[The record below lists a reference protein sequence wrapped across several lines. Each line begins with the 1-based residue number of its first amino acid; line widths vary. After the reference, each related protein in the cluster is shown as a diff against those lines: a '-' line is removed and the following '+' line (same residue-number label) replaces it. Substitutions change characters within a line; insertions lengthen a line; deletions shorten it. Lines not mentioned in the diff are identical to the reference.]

1 VGGKRLP
8 ILGVILLLLFIFILL
23 EISTVSN
30 NMTLSDIFLC
40 LIHSDQSIYTDIVW
54 TYTMP
59 RIVIALVIGA
69 GLAICGAA
77 MQALFKNPMA
87 SPYILGLSSGASVGA
102 SIAMLFAIPFIPE
115 LIAAPVMAFIFCMM
129 TTFLVYGLAK
139 GTGMISTESL
149 ILIGM
154 AISALFSAVVSLLT
168 VLAGEKMSNIVFWT
182 MGSLAQYNWDKV
194 LIVMPIIILGSLMVM
209 SYARELN
216 AIMLGDAH
224 AKDLGIEVKKVRLT
238 ILLITSVITAS
249 CVAFT
254 GVIGFVGLVIP
265 HIVRLL
271 MGPDNRYMMPFS
283 IAAGALFLLICDY
296 ISRIAFSGGVLP
308 NGVVT
313 AMIGAPYFIYLIYKR
328 KSEVGW

>member
-1 VGGKRLP
+1 MGGKRLP
-8 ILGVILLLLFIFILL
+8 VLGAILLLLFIFILL

-102 SIAMLFAIPFIPE
+102 SIAMLFTIPFIPE

-154 AISALFSAVVSLLT
+154 AISALFSALVSLLT

-209 SYARELN
+209 SYSRELN

-224 AKDLGIEVKKVRLT
+224 AKDLGIEVRKVRLI
-238 ILLITSVITAS
+238 ILLITSLITAA

-283 IAAGALFLLICDY
+283 IAAGALFLLVCDY
-296 ISRIAFSGGVLP
+296 ISRVAFSGDVLP
-308 NGVVT
+308 IGVVT
-313 AMIGAPYFIYLIYKR
+313 AIIGAPYFIYLIYKR

>member
-1 VGGKRLP
+1 MGGKRLP
-8 ILGVILLLLFIFILL
+8 VLGAILLLLFIFILL

-102 SIAMLFAIPFIPE
+102 SIAMLFTIPFIPE

-154 AISALFSAVVSLLT
+154 AISALFSALVSLLT

-194 LIVMPIIILGSLMVM
+194 LIVMPIIVLGSLMVM

-224 AKDLGIEVKKVRLT
+224 AKDLGIEVKKVRLV
-238 ILLITSVITAS
+238 ILLVTSLVTAA

-283 IAAGALFLLICDY
+283 IAAGALFLLVCDY
-296 ISRIAFSGGVLP
+296 ISRIAFSGDVLP
-308 NGVVT
+308 IGVVT

>member
-1 VGGKRLP
+1 MGGRRLP
-8 ILGVILLLLFIFILL
+8 VLGAIVLLLFIFILL
-23 EISTVSN
+23 EISTVSK

-40 LIHSDQSIYTDIVW
+40 LIYSDQSFYTDIVW

-102 SIAMLFAIPFIPE
+102 SIAILFTIPFIPE

-139 GTGMISTESL
+139 GTGMVSTESL
-149 ILIGM
+149 TLIGM
-154 AISALFSAVVSLLT
+154 AISSLFSAVVSLLT

-209 SYARELN
+209 SYSRELN

-224 AKDLGIEVKKVRLT
+224 AKDLGIEVRKVRLI
-238 ILLITSVITAS
+238 ILLITSLITAA

-283 IAAGALFLLICDY
+283 IAAGALFLLVCDY
-296 ISRIAFSGGVLP
+296 ISRVAFSGDVLP
-308 NGVVT
+308 IGVVT
-313 AMIGAPYFIYLIYKR
+313 AIIGAPYFIYLIYKR

>member
-1 VGGKRLP
+1 MGGKRLP

-23 EISTVSN
+23 EISTVSS

-40 LIHSDQSIYTDIVW
+40 LIHSDESIYTDIVW

-102 SIAMLFAIPFIPE
+102 SIAMLFTIPFIPE

-296 ISRIAFSGGVLP
+296 ISRIAFSGDVLP
-308 NGVVT
+308 IGVVT
-313 AMIGAPYFIYLIYKR
+313 AMVGAPYFIYLIYKR

>member
-1 VGGKRLP
+1 MVKKRLVV
-8 ILGVILLLLFIFILL
+8 LTVIIFLLFIFTLL
-23 EISTVSN
+23 EISTVSD
-30 NMTLSDIFLC
+30 NMTLSDIFLS
-40 LIHSDQSIYTDIVW
+40 LIHSSESKYSEIVW

-59 RIVIALVIGA
+59 RVFVALVIGG

-77 MQALFKNPMA
+77 MQAIFKNPMA

-102 SIAMLFAIPFIPE
+102 SIAIMFTIPFLPE
-115 LIAAPVMAFIFCMM
+115 LVAAPILAFVFCMA

-139 GTGMISTESL
+139 GTGMVSTESL

-154 AISALFSAVVSLLT
+154 AISSLFSAIVSLLT
-168 VLAGEKMSNIVFWT
+168 VLSGEKMSNIVFWT
-182 MGSLAQYNWDKV
+182 LGSLAQYNWDKA
-194 LIVMPIIILGSLMVM
+194 LIIIPIVILGSIMLLTY
-209 SYARELN
+209 SRELN

-238 ILLITSVITAS
+238 ILIITSLITAA

-265 HIVRLL
+265 HVVRLL

-283 IAAGALFLLICDY
+283 IIAGALFLLVCDY
-296 ISRIAFSGGVLP
+296 ISRVAFSGDVLP
-308 NGVVT
+308 IGVVT
-313 AMIGAPYFIYLIYKR
+313 AIIGAPYFIYLIHRR

>member
-1 VGGKRLP
+1 MGGKRLP

-238 ILLITSVITAS
+238 ILLITSLITAA

-283 IAAGALFLLICDY
+283 IAAGALFLLVCDF
-296 ISRIAFSGGVLP
+296 ISRIAFSGDVLP
-308 NGVVT
+308 IGVVT

>member
-1 VGGKRLP
+1 MSRKRLP
-8 ILGVILLLLFIFILL
+8 ILAVIVLLLFTFILL
-23 EISTVSN
+23 EISTVSDK
-30 NMTLSDIFLC
+30 MTLSEIFLS
-40 LIHSDQSIYTDIVW
+40 LIHSDESAYSEIVW

-59 RIVIALVIGA
+59 RVVMALVIGA

-77 MQALFKNPMA
+77 MQAIFKNPMA

-102 SIAMLFAIPFIPE
+102 AVAIMFTIPFLPE
-115 LIAAPVMAFIFCMM
+115 LVAAPVLAFIFCMM

-139 GTGMISTESL
+139 GTGAVSTESL

-154 AISALFSAVVSLLT
+154 AISALFSALVSLLT

-194 LIVMPIIILGSLMVM
+194 LIVMPIIILGSMM
-209 SYARELN
+209 IMTYSRELN

-238 ILLITSVITAS
+238 ILLITSLITAA
-249 CVAFT
+249 CVSFT
-254 GVIGFVGLVIP
+254 GVIGFVGLIIP
-265 HIVRLL
+265 HVVRLL
-271 MGPDNRYMMPFS
+271 MGPDNRYMMPYS
-283 IAAGALFLLICDY
+283 IITGALFLLICDY
-296 ISRIAFSGGVLP
+296 ISRVAFSGDVLP
-308 NGVVT
+308 IGVVT
-313 AMIGAPYFIYLIYKR
+313 AIIGAPYFIYLIYKR

>member
-1 VGGKRLP
+1 MGVKRLP
-8 ILGVILLLLFIFILL
+8 VLGVILLLLFIFILL

-102 SIAMLFAIPFIPE
+102 SIAILFTIPFIPE

-224 AKDLGIEVKKVRLT
+224 AKDLGIEVKKVRLI
-238 ILLITSVITAS
+238 ILLITSLITAA

-283 IAAGALFLLICDY
+283 IASGALFLLVCDY
-296 ISRIAFSGGVLP
+296 ISRVAFSGDVLP
-308 NGVVT
+308 IGVVT

>member
-1 VGGKRLP
+1 MGGKRLP
-8 ILGVILLLLFIFILL
+8 VLVVIILLLFIFILL

-40 LIHSDQSIYTDIVW
+40 LIHSDQSLYTDIVW

-102 SIAMLFAIPFIPE
+102 SIAILFTIPFIPE
-115 LIAAPVMAFIFCMM
+115 LVAAPVMAFIFCMM

-154 AISALFSAVVSLLT
+154 AISALFSALVSLLT

-194 LIVMPIIILGSLMVM
+194 LIVMPIIVLGSLMVM

-238 ILLITSVITAS
+238 ILLITSLITAA

-283 IAAGALFLLICDY
+283 IAAGALFLLVCDY
-296 ISRIAFSGGVLP
+296 ISRIAFSGDVLP
-308 NGVVT
+308 IGVVT

>member
-1 VGGKRLP
+1 MGGRRLP
-8 ILGVILLLLFIFILL
+8 VLGAIVLLLFIFILL
-23 EISTVSN
+23 EISTVSK

-102 SIAMLFAIPFIPE
+102 SIAILFTIPFIPE

-139 GTGMISTESL
+139 GTGMVSTESL

-154 AISALFSAVVSLLT
+154 AISSLFSAVVSLLT

-209 SYARELN
+209 SYSRELN

-224 AKDLGIEVKKVRLT
+224 AKDLGIEVRKVRLT
-238 ILLITSVITAS
+238 ILLITSLITAA

-283 IAAGALFLLICDY
+283 IAAGALFLLVCDY
-296 ISRIAFSGGVLP
+296 ISRVAFSGDVLP
-308 NGVVT
+308 IGVVT
-313 AMIGAPYFIYLIYKR
+313 AIIGAPYFIYLIYKR

>member
-1 VGGKRLP
+1 
-8 ILGVILLLLFIFILL
+8 
-23 EISTVSN
+23 
-30 NMTLSDIFLC
+30 MTLSDIFLS

-102 SIAMLFAIPFIPE
+102 SIAMLFTIPFIPE

-154 AISALFSAVVSLLT
+154 AISALFSALVSLLT

-194 LIVMPIIILGSLMVM
+194 LIVMPIIVLGSLMVM

-224 AKDLGIEVKKVRLT
+224 AKDLGIEVKKVRLV
-238 ILLITSVITAS
+238 ILLVTSLVTAA

-283 IAAGALFLLICDY
+283 IAAGALFLLVCDY
-296 ISRIAFSGGVLP
+296 ISRIAFSGDVLP
-308 NGVVT
+308 IGVVT

>member
-1 VGGKRLP
+1 MGGRRLP
-8 ILGVILLLLFIFILL
+8 VLGAIVLLLFIFILL
-23 EISTVSN
+23 EISTVSK

-102 SIAMLFAIPFIPE
+102 SIAILFTIPFIPE

-139 GTGMISTESL
+139 GTGMVSTESL

-154 AISALFSAVVSLLT
+154 AISSLFSAVVSLLT

-194 LIVMPIIILGSLMVM
+194 LIVMPIIILGSVM
-209 SYARELN
+209 IMTYSRELN

-238 ILLITSVITAS
+238 ILLITSLITAA
-249 CVAFT
+249 CVSFT
-254 GVIGFVGLVIP
+254 GVIGFVGLIIP
-265 HIVRLL
+265 HVVRLL
-271 MGPDNRYMMPFS
+271 MGPDNRYMMPYS
-283 IAAGALFLLICDY
+283 VITGALFLLICDY
-296 ISRIAFSGGVLP
+296 ISRVAFSGDVLP
-308 NGVVT
+308 IGVVT
-313 AMIGAPYFIYLIYKR
+313 AIIGAPYFIYLIYKR

>member
-1 VGGKRLP
+1 MGGRRLP
-8 ILGVILLLLFIFILL
+8 VLGAIVLLLFIFILL
-23 EISTVSN
+23 EISTVSK

-102 SIAMLFAIPFIPE
+102 SIAILFTIPFIPE

-139 GTGMISTESL
+139 GTGMVSTESL

-154 AISALFSAVVSLLT
+154 AISSLFSAVVSLLT

-209 SYARELN
+209 SYSRELN

-224 AKDLGIEVKKVRLT
+224 AKDLGIEVRKVRLI
-238 ILLITSVITAS
+238 ILLITSLITAA

-283 IAAGALFLLICDY
+283 IAAGALFLLVCDY
-296 ISRIAFSGGVLP
+296 ISRVAFSGDVLP
-308 NGVVT
+308 IGVVT
-313 AMIGAPYFIYLIYKR
+313 AIIGAPYFIYLIYKR

>member
-1 VGGKRLP
+1 MGGRRLP
-8 ILGVILLLLFIFILL
+8 VLGAIVLLLFIFILL
-23 EISTVSN
+23 EISTVSK

-40 LIHSDQSIYTDIVW
+40 LIYSDQSFYTDIVW

-102 SIAMLFAIPFIPE
+102 SIAILFTIPFIPE

-139 GTGMISTESL
+139 GTGMVSTESL

-154 AISALFSAVVSLLT
+154 AISSLFSAVVSLLT

-209 SYARELN
+209 SYSRELN

-224 AKDLGIEVKKVRLT
+224 AKDLGIEVRKVRLI
-238 ILLITSVITAS
+238 ILLITSLITAA

-283 IAAGALFLLICDY
+283 IAAGALFLLVCDY
-296 ISRIAFSGGVLP
+296 ISRVAFSGDVLP
-308 NGVVT
+308 IGVVT
-313 AMIGAPYFIYLIYKR
+313 AIIGAPYFIYLIYKR

>member
-1 VGGKRLP
+1 M
-8 ILGVILLLLFIFILL
+8 GVIILLLFIFILL

-30 NMTLSDIFLC
+30 NMTISDIFLC
-40 LIHSDQSIYTDIVW
+40 LIHSDQSIYSDIVW

-102 SIAMLFAIPFIPE
+102 SIAILFTIPFIPE
-115 LIAAPVMAFIFCMM
+115 LVAAPVMAFIFCMM

-154 AISALFSAVVSLLT
+154 AISALFSAIVSLLT

-238 ILLITSVITAS
+238 ILLITSLITAA

-283 IAAGALFLLICDY
+283 IIAGALFLLVCDY
-296 ISRIAFSGGVLP
+296 ISRIAFSGDVLP
-308 NGVVT
+308 IGVVT
-313 AMIGAPYFIYLIYKR
+313 AIIGAPYFIYLIYKR

>member
-1 VGGKRLP
+1 MGGRRLP
-8 ILGVILLLLFIFILL
+8 VLGAIVLLLFIFILL
-23 EISTVSN
+23 EISTVSK

-102 SIAMLFAIPFIPE
+102 SIAILFTIPFIPE

-139 GTGMISTESL
+139 GTGMVSTESL

-154 AISALFSAVVSLLT
+154 AISSLFSAVVSLLT

-194 LIVMPIIILGSLMVM
+194 LMVMPIIILGSLMVM
-209 SYARELN
+209 SYSRELN

-224 AKDLGIEVKKVRLT
+224 AKDLGIEVRKVRLT
-238 ILLITSVITAS
+238 ILLITSLITAA

-283 IAAGALFLLICDY
+283 IAAGALFLLVCDY
-296 ISRIAFSGGVLP
+296 ISRVAFSGDVLP
-308 NGVVT
+308 IGVVT
-313 AMIGAPYFIYLIYKR
+313 AIIGAPYFIYLIYKR

>member
-1 VGGKRLP
+1 MVKKRLVV
-8 ILGVILLLLFIFILL
+8 LTVIIFLLFIFTLL
-23 EISTVSN
+23 EISTVSD
-30 NMTLSDIFLC
+30 NMTLSDIFLS
-40 LIHSDQSIYTDIVW
+40 LIHSSESKYSEIVW

-59 RIVIALVIGA
+59 RVFVALVIGG

-77 MQALFKNPMA
+77 MQAIFKNPMA

-102 SIAMLFAIPFIPE
+102 SIAIMFTIPFLPE
-115 LIAAPVMAFIFCMM
+115 LVAAPILAFVFCMA

-139 GTGMISTESL
+139 GTGMVSTESL

-154 AISALFSAVVSLLT
+154 AISSLFSAIVSLLT
-168 VLAGEKMSNIVFWT
+168 VLSGEKMSNIVFWT
-182 MGSLAQYNWDKV
+182 LGSLAQYNWDKA
-194 LIVMPIIILGSLMVM
+194 LIIIPIVILGSIMLLTY
-209 SYARELN
+209 SRELN

-238 ILLITSVITAS
+238 ILIITSLITAA

-265 HIVRLL
+265 HVVRLL

-283 IAAGALFLLICDY
+283 IAAGALFLLVCDY
-296 ISRIAFSGGVLP
+296 ISRVAFSGDVLP
-308 NGVVT
+308 IGVVT
-313 AMIGAPYFIYLIYKR
+313 AIIGAPYFIYLIYKR

>member
-1 VGGKRLP
+1 MV
-8 ILGVILLLLFIFILL
+8 LLLFIFILL
-23 EISTVSN
+23 EISTVSK

-102 SIAMLFAIPFIPE
+102 SIAILFTIPFIPE

-139 GTGMISTESL
+139 GTGMVSTESL

-154 AISALFSAVVSLLT
+154 AISSLFSAVVSLLT

-209 SYARELN
+209 SYSRELN

-224 AKDLGIEVKKVRLT
+224 AKDLGIEVRKVRLT
-238 ILLITSVITAS
+238 ILLITSLITAA

-283 IAAGALFLLICDY
+283 IAAGALFLLVCDY
-296 ISRIAFSGGVLP
+296 ISRVAFSGDVLP
-308 NGVVT
+308 IGVVT
-313 AMIGAPYFIYLIYKR
+313 AIIGAPYFIYLIYKR

>member
-1 VGGKRLP
+1 MGGKRLP

-238 ILLITSVITAS
+238 ILLITSLITAA

-283 IAAGALFLLICDY
+283 IAAGALFLLVCDY
-296 ISRIAFSGGVLP
+296 ISRIAFSGDVLP
-308 NGVVT
+308 IGVVT

>member
-1 VGGKRLP
+1 
-8 ILGVILLLLFIFILL
+8 VILLLLFIFILL
-23 EISTVSN
+23 EISTVSS

-40 LIHSDQSIYTDIVW
+40 LIHSDESIYTDIVW

-238 ILLITSVITAS
+238 ILLITSLITAA

-283 IAAGALFLLICDY
+283 IAAGALFLLVCDY
-296 ISRIAFSGGVLP
+296 ISRIAFSGDVLP
-308 NGVVT
+308 IGVVT

>member
-1 VGGKRLP
+1 MGGKRLP